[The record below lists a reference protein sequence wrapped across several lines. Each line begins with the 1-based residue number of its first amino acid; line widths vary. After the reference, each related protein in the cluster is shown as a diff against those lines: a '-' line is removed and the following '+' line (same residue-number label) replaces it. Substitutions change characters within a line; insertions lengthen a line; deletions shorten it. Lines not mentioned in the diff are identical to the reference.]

1 MLYDILLTIYF
12 IGTIWGLWLVF
23 KKAGIAPWKALV
35 PIYNIVVWIR
45 MCNRKWTWYVWFLV
59 PGINIFMF
67 LLMVQETARD
77 FRRYN
82 FWEQLLAVIFP
93 WIYLPW
99 LGLNKSCTYHDP
111 HTDPPQ
117 KVGEGRDWVD
127 AIAFAIVAAVIIRG
141 NVFEL
146 YGIPSS
152 SMEKSLLVGD
162 HLLVSKIAYG
172 PRVTMTPLALPL
184 IHNTIPL
191 TNDRVESY
199 LKWIKLPYHRYP
211 GYTHIKRFDAVVFN
225 FPEGDTTLNASP
237 TNLITYYDAKN
248 SPEWRHMLA
257 DGYRVRPVDKRQNY
271 IKRCIGMPGD
281 DLQIINRQVYI
292 NGKELDL
299 PKDAQFKYFP
309 IFREGTNVARLLEN
323 HGVSM
328 EDTYR
333 LSLGEGLPL
342 TMSQYMKLTKSDHI
356 ISLEPY
362 ALEDIPQGIHMFP
375 HTATNTWTVNN
386 YGPIHIP
393 AKGEV
398 LTLNDSTLP
407 FYYRI
412 ITAYEG
418 NTLEV
423 KDGNFFNDTA
433 TTEIYTCRQ
442 NYYWMMGDNRHC
454 SQDSRYWGFVPEDH
468 ISGKARWV
476 LWSWDKDNKRLR
488 WNRILHNACAY

>member
-1 MLYDILLTIYF
+1 
-12 IGTIWGLWLVF
+12 
-23 KKAGIAPWKALV
+23 
-35 PIYNIVVWIR
+35 
-45 MCNRKWTWYVWFLV
+45 MCNRKWSWYLWFLV

-82 FWEQLLAVIFP
+82 FWEQLFAVIFP

-99 LGLNKSCTYHDP
+99 LGLNKNSVYHDP
-111 HTDPPQ
+111 HNDPPK
-117 KVGEGRDWVD
+117 KVSEGRDWLD

-184 IHNTIPL
+184 IHNTIPG

-199 LKWIKLPYHRYP
+199 LRWIELPYHRYP

-248 SPEWRHMLA
+248 NRKFAPFLA
-257 DGYRVRPVDKRQNY
+257 DGYRIRPVDKRQNY

-281 DLQIINRQVYI
+281 DLQIIDRQVYI
-292 NGKELDL
+292 NGEPLQL
-299 PKDAQFKYFP
+299 PVDAQFKYYP
-309 IFREGTNVARLLEN
+309 IFRQNTNVARLLEN
-323 HGVSM
+323 YGVSH
-328 EDTYR
+328 EDIFRYTQD
-333 LSLGEGLPL
+333 EGLPL
-342 TMSQYMKLTKSDHI
+342 TKAQYEALSKSEHLLSI
-356 ISLEPY
+356 EPF
-362 ALEDIPQGIHMFP
+362 AHEDVSDGIQMFP
-375 HTATNTWTVNN
+375 HLSTNTWSKNN

-393 AKGEV
+393 AKGET
-398 LTLNDSTLP
+398 LQLNDSTLP
-407 FYYRI
+407 FYSRL

-423 KDGNFFNDTA
+423 KDGIIYINGEQTDT
-433 TTEIYTCRQ
+433 YTCKQ

-454 SQDSRYWGFVPEDH
+454 SQDSRFWGYVPEDH
-468 ISGKARWV
+468 ISGKARWI
-476 LWSWDKDNKRLR
+476 LWSWDKDKKRLR
-488 WNRILHNACAY
+488 WNRTFRNACAY